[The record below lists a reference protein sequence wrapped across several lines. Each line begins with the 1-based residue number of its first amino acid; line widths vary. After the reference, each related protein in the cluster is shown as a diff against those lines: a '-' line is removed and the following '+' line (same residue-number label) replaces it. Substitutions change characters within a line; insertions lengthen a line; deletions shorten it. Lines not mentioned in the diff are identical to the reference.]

1 MSENI
6 AIILSVTSY
15 KLVSLLVGL
24 LFAWMGYRL
33 FMAGVWGESGDMD
46 ASLKDFR
53 VTMKKAAPG
62 TFFALFGTVVIS
74 FTLFKGL
81 EFSNVTR
88 PVAGPN
94 GSGTQVDS
102 SNLTA
107 GRSSN
112 DSEQHFQVNGVPL
125 PAPLGATGTSEVSAA
140 DNAEYEFSGTGVVNT
155 FQATGTPYSG
165 D

>member
-6 AIILSVTSY
+6 AIILSITSY

-46 ASLKDFR
+46 ASLRDFR

-74 FTLFKGL
+74 FTLVKGL

-88 PVAGPN
+88 PVAGTN
-94 GSGTQVDS
+94 GSGTQ
-102 SNLTA
+102 
-107 GRSSN
+107 GSSN

-125 PAPLGATGTSEVSAA
+125 PTPLGATQPSDTSVEDDAGDGGS
-140 DNAEYEFSGTGVVNT
+140 DGQFEDS
-155 FQATGTPYSG
+155 FQATGTPYPG